1 MASRGLG
8 TLTLDL
14 ILKMGG
20 FEQGMNKAARLTDE
34 RMKKIEARA
43 KAAGVAIG
51 AGLVAAATG
60 AAAMTKRAIDAADE
74 MSKLA
79 QKVGISTEQIS
90 RLAYAGDLADV
101 SLADLQTSIGRLIK
115 SMGDAQSE
123 TSTQARIFK
132 ALGIEV

>member
-20 FEQGMNKAARLTDE
+20 FEQGMDKAARVTDK
-34 RMKKIEARA
+34 RMKEIERRA
-43 KAAGVAIG
+43 KIAGAVIG
-51 AGLVAAATG
+51 TALVAAGTG
-60 AAAMTKRAIDAADE
+60 AVVMTKRAIDAADE

-79 QKVGISTEQIS
+79 QKVGISTEEIS

-115 SMGDAQSE
+115 S
-123 TSTQARIFK
+123 
-132 ALGIEV
+132 